1 MTQQIKKGLIKNSFY
16 SLKKIVIFSFILVM
30 KKIIIT
36 TFIAVLLSSCKQNV
50 TTADIAKINGYWEIE
65 KAILPGGEKKDYKIN
80 EAIDYFEI
88 KDKKG
93 FRKKVYPQLDGKYL
107 VNDLQENVS
116 ISDSSG
122 IYFVNYKTDY
132 AKWKEQII
140 EIHDSILVL
149 KNKANLE
156 YHYKKP
162 IPFSLK

>member
-1 MTQQIKKGLIKNSFY
+1 MKNTVITLLAVVVLVSCNQ
-16 SLKKIVIFSFILVM
+16 KI
-30 KKIIIT
+30 T
-36 TFIAVLLSSCKQNV
+36 NE
-50 TTADIAKINGYWEIE
+50 DIAKINGYWEIE
-65 KAILPGGEKKDYKIN
+65 NVKLPDGKNKDYKIN

-107 VNDLQENVS
+107 VNDLKENVT
-116 ISDSSG
+116 ITDSSG
-122 IYFVNYKTDY
+122 VYFVNYQTDY
-132 AKWKEQII
+132 SKWKEQII
-140 EIHDSILVL
+140 EIQDSVLVL

>member
-1 MTQQIKKGLIKNSFY
+1 MKNTLLTLLVTATLISCNQ
-16 SLKKIVIFSFILVM
+16 KIND
-30 KKIIIT
+30 K
-36 TFIAVLLSSCKQNV
+36 
-50 TTADIAKINGYWEIE
+50 DIAKINGYWEIE
-65 KAILPGGEKKDYKIN
+65 FVKLPDGKKKDYKIN
-80 EAIDYFEI
+80 EAIDYFEV

-93 FRKKVYPQLDGKYL
+93 YRKKVYPQLDGKYL
-107 VNDLQENVS
+107 VNDQKEKVT

-140 EIHDSILVL
+140 EIHDSVLVL

>member
-1 MTQQIKKGLIKNSFY
+1 MKNTVITLLAAVALVSCNQ
-16 SLKKIVIFSFILVM
+16 KI
-30 KKIIIT
+30 T
-36 TFIAVLLSSCKQNV
+36 NE
-50 TTADIAKINGYWEIE
+50 DIAKINGYWEIE
-65 KAILPGGEKKDYKIN
+65 NVKLPDGKNKDYKIN

-107 VNDLQENVS
+107 VNDLKENVT
-116 ISDSSG
+116 ITDSSG
-122 IYFVNYKTDY
+122 VYFVNYQTDY
-132 AKWKEQII
+132 SKWKEQII
-140 EIHDSILVL
+140 EIQDSVLVL

>member
-1 MTQQIKKGLIKNSFY
+1 MKNTVITLLAAVALVSCNQ
-16 SLKKIVIFSFILVM
+16 KI
-30 KKIIIT
+30 T
-36 TFIAVLLSSCKQNV
+36 NE
-50 TTADIAKINGYWEIE
+50 DIAKINCYLEIE
-65 KAILPGGEKKDYKIN
+65 NVKLPDGKNKDYKIN

-107 VNDLQENVS
+107 VNDLKENVT
-116 ISDSSG
+116 ITDSSG
-122 IYFVNYKTDY
+122 VYFVNYQTDY
-132 AKWKEQII
+132 SKWKEQII
-140 EIHDSILVL
+140 EIQDSVLVL